1 MDATTPISSASHFI
15 PADDDDEFDEDAIPA
30 MSYPGG
36 GVPVT
41 PVSASSGGKTPIS
54 ANTKGKARA
63 APPPPGGPGL
73 STNAGANATNGA
85 LSGNIGSSS
94 GSNNTG
100 ANSNRRWIGN
110 VQVETRYTGLDTLD
124 EPVTAT
130 IGRDLLSIY
139 AKLVQVLYP
148 RGANDSAPALRDWDL
163 WGPLVLCLGLAVM
176 LSINAP
182 PDQSLPTF
190 SSVVVLISVGSVVVT
205 LQTQL
210 LGGHV
215 SFFQALCV
223 LGYCIAPLDIA
234 ALISCFVQ
242 LIYVRVPVCL
252 LCLAWCVWASM
263 KFFEGTKVAANRVL
277 LAVYPLFLFYFILAW
292 MILIQ

>member
-1 MDATTPISSASHFI
+1 MAATTPISSASHFI
-15 PADDDDEFDEDAIPA
+15 QADDDDEFDEDAIPA

-41 PVSASSGGKTPIS
+41 PISASSNGGKTPLS
-54 ANTKGKARA
+54 ANTKGKGRA
-63 APPPPGGPGL
+63 VPPPAGGPTAP
-73 STNAGANATNGA
+73 STNAAANGANGA

-94 GSNNTG
+94 N
-100 ANSNRRWIGN
+100 AAPNSNRRWIGN
-110 VQVETRYTGLDTLD
+110 VQVETRYTGIDTLD
-124 EPVTAT
+124 EPITAT

-139 AKLVQVLYP
+139 TKLVQVLYP
-148 RGANDSAPALRDWDL
+148 RSANESSPALRDWDL

-176 LSINAP
+176 LSINVRAP

-210 LGGHV
+210 LGGRV

-234 ALISCFVQ
+234 ALISCFVR
-242 LIYVRVPVCL
+242 LIYVRVPLCL
-252 LCLAWCVWASM
+252 LCWAWCVWASVR
-263 KFFEGTKVAANRVL
+263 FFEGTKIEANRVM
-277 LAVYPLFLFYFILAW
+277 LAVYPLL
-292 MILIQ
+292 

>member
-1 MDATTPISSASHFI
+1 
-15 PADDDDEFDEDAIPA
+15 
-30 MSYPGG
+30 
-36 GVPVT
+36 
-41 PVSASSGGKTPIS
+41 
-54 ANTKGKARA
+54 
-63 APPPPGGPGL
+63 
-73 STNAGANATNGA
+73 
-85 LSGNIGSSS
+85 
-94 GSNNTG
+94 
-100 ANSNRRWIGN
+100 
-110 VQVETRYTGLDTLD
+110 
-124 EPVTAT
+124 
-130 IGRDLLSIY
+130 
-139 AKLVQVLYP
+139 
-148 RGANDSAPALRDWDL
+148 
-163 WGPLVLCLGLAVM
+163 
-176 LSINAP
+176 AP